1 MCSRAVTPTTKSR
14 AVPEPRDC
22 DAVVV
27 GTGPAGATA
36 ADVLTSAGWSV
47 IMLEKGRNHLLSL
60 EPPFA
65 PLGHVSNDEIKF
77 HRRYFLG
84 PDPFLEPRT
93 YRRSDA
99 DGDRLFSGEVNNL
112 PSTVGG
118 GGFHADGKLPR
129 FRAVD
134 FKARSE
140 LGPIDGADIVDWPVD
155 YDEMEP
161 YYAEAERLIGVA
173 GDAGANPYAEW
184 RSGPYPMP
192 PGADMFGAV
201 LTSDAATDLGLHPY
215 RAPTGVNSVPYDGRP
230 ACNNCGFCAFYG
242 CPIEAKGDPVAP
254 LRNALRTGRCEIRA
268 DSYVERI
275 LLDTTGRQARG
286 VRYIDLERQP
296 HEVSARVVVVAGG
309 AWETPRLLLR
319 SEIANSSGLV
329 GRYLMYHFQTFVI
342 GQFPFPLHAHRGRSV
357 THVHDDH
364 MIIDHGVR
372 TFAREHGLPY
382 FRGGLTEHG
391 GGSSPVM
398 EGIYTAPGLT
408 HTREMLDSRMRDH
421 MWAFTVQGEDLPQV
435 TNRIDLD
442 PAIRDVHGSP
452 AGRATYDVHHHEV
465 VASRYCAPQL
475 EQVMQ
480 RAGADSTFVATSP
493 PLAGER
499 VGTRSASMSRH
510 IMGTCRMGDDPA
522 TSVVDPWQRFHD
534 VENMVCTDSSVF
546 PTSTGYGPTL
556 TIVALAIRACR
567 DLAGLPRLTSTR
579 PPR

>member
-1 MCSRAVTPTTKSR
+1 MPATP
-14 AVPEPRDC
+14 DF

-47 IMLEKGRNHLLSL
+47 VLLEKGRNHLLAL
-60 EPPFA
+60 DAPFA

-77 HRRYFLG
+77 NRRHFLG
-84 PDPFLEPRT
+84 PDPFLEPRS
-93 YRRSDA
+93 YRRDA
-99 DGDRLFSGEVNNL
+99 DDGDRLFAGEVNNL
-112 PSTVGG
+112 PSTMGG

-129 FRAVD
+129 FRSVD
-134 FKARSE
+134 FKPLSE
-140 LGPIDGADIVDWPVD
+140 LGPIEGADIADWPVD

-173 GDAGANPYAEW
+173 GDAAGNPFAEW

-201 LTSDAATDLGLHPY
+201 LTTEAAARLGYHPY
-215 RAPTGVNSVPYDGRP
+215 RAPTGVNSIPYDGRP

-254 LRNALRTGRCEIRA
+254 LRNALRTGRCDIRV
-268 DSYVERI
+268 DSYVERV
-275 LLDTTGRQARG
+275 LLDASGKQARG
-286 VRYIDLERQP
+286 VRYLDLDGNA
-296 HEVSARVVVVAGG
+296 HEVTGRVVVVAGG

-342 GQFPFPLHAHRGRSV
+342 GQFPFRLHGHRGRSV
-357 THVHDDH
+357 THLHDDH
-364 MIIDHGVR
+364 MIVDDDVLA
-372 TFAREHGLPY
+372 FAREHGLPY

-391 GGSSPVM
+391 GGGSPVM
-398 EGIYTAPGLT
+398 EGIYTTPGIA
-408 HTREMLDSRMRDH
+408 HSREMIDSKMRDKL
-421 MWAFTVQGEDLPQV
+421 WAFTVQGEDLPQA

-442 PAIRDVHGSP
+442 PSVRDVYGFA
-452 AGRATYDVHHHEV
+452 AGRATYDVHKHEV
-465 VASRYCAPQL
+465 VASRFMTPRL
-475 EQVMQ
+475 EAIM
-480 RAGADSTFVATSP
+480 REAGAEHTFAASSP
-493 PLAGER
+493 PLEGDRA
-499 VGTRSASMSRH
+499 GTRSASMSRH

-534 VENMVCTDSSVF
+534 VDNMICTDSSVF

-567 DLAGLPRLTSTR
+567 ELAGLPKLRSTR
-579 PPR
+579 PPG

>member
-1 MCSRAVTPTTKSR
+1 
-14 AVPEPRDC
+14 VPEPADC
-22 DAVVV
+22 DAVVI

-36 ADVLTSAGWSV
+36 ADVLTGAGWSV
-47 IMLEKGRNHLLSL
+47 VMLEKGRNHLLSL
-60 EPPFA
+60 EAPFA
-65 PLGHVSNDEIKF
+65 GLGHVSNDEIKSI
-77 HRRYFLG
+77 RRHFLG

-93 YRRSDA
+93 YRRDAA
-99 DGDRLFSGEVNNL
+99 DGDRLFAGEVNNL

-140 LGPIDGADIVDWPVD
+140 LGPIEGADIVDWPVE

-161 YYAEAERLIGVA
+161 YYAEAERLVGVA
-173 GDAGANPYAEW
+173 GEAGANPFAEW

-192 PGADMFGAV
+192 AGADMFGAI
-201 LTSDAATDLGLHPY
+201 LTTEAATRLGYHPY

-230 ACNNCGFCAFYG
+230 ACNNCGFCAYYG
-242 CPIEAKGDPVAP
+242 CPIEAKGDPIAP
-254 LRNALRTGRCEIRA
+254 LRNALRTGRCDIRPDA
-268 DSYVERI
+268 YVERV
-275 LLDTTGRQARG
+275 LLDATGKQARG
-286 VRYIDLERQP
+286 VRYIDIDGNA

-342 GQFPFPLHAHRGRSV
+342 GQFPFRLHGHRGRAV
-357 THVHDDH
+357 THLHDDH
-364 MIIDHGVR
+364 MIVDDHAR
-372 TFAREHGLPY
+372 AFAREHGLPY

-391 GGSSPVM
+391 GGGSPVM
-398 EGIYTAPGLT
+398 EGIYTAPGLA
-408 HTREMLDSRMRDH
+408 HTREMLASNMRDRL
-421 MWAFTVQGEDLPQV
+421 WAFTVQGEDLPQA

-442 PAIRDVHGSP
+442 PSVRDVHGFA
-452 AGRATYDVHHHEV
+452 AGRATYDVHRHEV
-465 VASRYCAPQL
+465 VASRYYAPQL
-475 EQVMQ
+475 EAVM
-480 RAGADSTFVATSP
+480 REAGAEFTFAATSP
-493 PLAGER
+493 ALEGAR
-499 VGTRSASMSRH
+499 AGTRGASMSRH

-522 TSVVDPWQRFHD
+522 TSVVDRWQRFHD

-567 DLAGLPRLTSTR
+567 DLAGLPKLTSTR
-579 PPR
+579 PTG